1 MKKVKIRSYLKK
13 YWIFAV
19 IAPLFMIGEV
29 LVDLKQPELMAHI
42 VNLVVESGEVSV
54 VIPEIIRTCLQMLG
68 LVCVGGA
75 MGILCCYFASLAS
88 QGFGNDL
95 RVDAFNK
102 VMSLSLQQTDR
113 ITTGSLVTRLTN
125 DISTLQEFV
134 MSILRMFVRAP
145 IFFVGGLYMCLKL
158 DVSFAGVVVVAL
170 PLIIVIVLVMVI
182 KAVPMFTVV
191 QKKLDRVNSVV
202 QESVSG
208 ARVIKAYTQEEHE
221 IGRFD
226 EANRDYQSTNMRVM
240 VIMSCIWPLLSVVMN
255 AAVIAIIYIGG
266 LQVEAAR
273 INVGDVMAAV
283 QYITQ
288 VLSSIMMI
296 SMIFQQLAR
305 GNACADRVREIL
317 EADEIIT
324 DGETT
329 ESDETGTI
337 RFEHVS
343 FRYPGSTGHNVLDDV
358 SFTVN
363 RGETVALIGA
373 TGSGKTSLVNL
384 IPRFYDAT
392 EGNVY
397 VDGVNVKDWNL
408 HALRQRIG
416 FVLQKSELFSGTVN
430 ENVRWGRPDA
440 SDDEIVAAAKVAQ
453 ADEFVSGMPDGYE
466 SLIAERGAS
475 LSGGQKQRVSIA
487 RAALRRPE
495 IMIFD
500 DSTSALD
507 LATEAKLRRAL
518 AAEFD
523 DATIFMIAQRIASV
537 MHADRIAVIENGKIT
552 AFDTHD
558 NLMKTSRAY
567 QEIYH
572 SQIKTEGGE
581 SNG

>member
-54 VIPEIIRTCLQMLG
+54 VIPEIIRTCLKMLG

-113 ITTGSLVTRLTN
+113 FTTGSLVTRLTN

-266 LQVEAAR
+266 LQVEASR

-384 IPRFYDAT
+384 ILRFYDASDG
-392 EGNVY
+392 EVLVG
-397 VDGVNVKDWNL
+397 GVNVRDYP
-408 HALRQRIG
+408 AEQLRDRIG
-416 FVLQKSELFSGTVN
+416 YVLQRARLTSGTIR
-430 ENVRWGRPDA
+430 ENLTAGRQNVT
-440 SDDEIVAAAKVAQ
+440 DDELVEAIHAAQ
-453 ADEFVSGMPDGYE
+453 ADNILAAKENGLDSAVEQNGRNF
-466 SLIAERGAS
+466 
-475 LSGGQKQRVSIA
+475 SGGQRQRLTIA
-487 RAALRRPE
+487 RALVRRPE
-495 IMIFD
+495 ILILD
-500 DSTSALD
+500 DSASALD
-507 LATEAKLRRAL
+507 LATDAALRRAIRDL
-518 AAEFD
+518 AYHPTTLIVSQRTASIRDADKILVLD
-523 DATIFMIAQRIASV
+523 DGRLVGIGTHESLLETCEVYREIEESQTKKE
-537 MHADRIAVIENGKIT
+537 AV
-552 AFDTHD
+552 
-558 NLMKTSRAY
+558 R
-567 QEIYH
+567 
-572 SQIKTEGGE
+572 
-581 SNG
+581 

>member
-13 YWIFAV
+13 YWFFAL

-42 VNLVVESGEVSV
+42 VNTVVESGDVNIV
-54 VIPEIIRTCLQMLG
+54 LTEIVRTCLKMLG
-68 LVCVGGA
+68 LVCCGGA
-75 MGILCCYFASLAS
+75 MGILCCYAASIAS

-95 RVDAFNK
+95 RVDSFNK
-102 VMSLSLQQTDR
+102 VMSLSLQQTDKF
-113 ITTGSLVTRLTN
+113 TTGSLVTRLTN

-134 MSILRMFVRAP
+134 MMILRMFVRAP

-158 DVSFAGVVVVAL
+158 DISFAGVVVIAL
-170 PLIIVIVLVMVI
+170 PLILIIVMVMVI

-208 ARVIKAYTQEEHE
+208 ARVIKAYTREEYE
-221 IGRFD
+221 IGRFE
-226 EANRDYQSTNMRVM
+226 EANSEYQATNIRVM
-240 VIMSCIWPLLSVVMN
+240 IIMSCIWPLLSMVMN

-266 LQVEAAR
+266 WQVEASR
-273 INVGDVMAAV
+273 IHVGDVMAAV

-288 VLSSIMMI
+288 VLGSIMMI

-305 GNACADRVREIL
+305 GNACAKRVREIL
-317 EADEIIT
+317 EADEIIS
-324 DGETT
+324 DGDTF
-329 ESDETGTI
+329 ESKEVGTI

-343 FRYPGSTGHNVLDDV
+343 FRYPGSTGHDVLHDI
-358 SFTVN
+358 SFSVN
-363 RGETVALIGA
+363 KGETVALIGA

-397 VDGVNVKDWNL
+397 VDGVNVKQWNL
-408 HALRQRIG
+408 HALRKKIG

-430 ENVRWGRPDA
+430 ENISWGDSNA
-440 SDDEIVAAAKVAQ
+440 SEEEIIAASKVAQ
-453 ADEFVSGMPDGYE
+453 ADEFISQMENGYE
-466 SLIAERGAS
+466 SLIAEKGAS

-487 RAALRRPE
+487 RAALRKPE
-495 IMIFD
+495 ILIFD

-518 AAEFD
+518 ASSFD

-537 MHADRIAVIENGKIT
+537 MHADRIAVIENGTIT
-552 AFDTHD
+552 DFDTHE
-558 NLMKTSRAY
+558 NLMKNSHTY

-572 SQIKTEGGE
+572 SQIKSEEGLE
-581 SNG
+581 ND